1 MFAIME
7 PCYLPTQEQM
17 TDGLF
22 CIIDLKKRKHIRAN
36 YPGAC
41 SLEYQNVMDVVK
53 TVLVGW
59 NNKKKE
65 GSRGLFGI
73 PSAYTDGCE
82 EQGRK
87 TLHYHMTIFVKNF
100 NTIRNAMLSSNPNI
114 WSAAREEMT
123 RYFSEISEATL
134 GQQKMGDDSCTL
146 LAPTHE
152 DVRNMRHSHHSKTMG
167 GFVAFTEKESDSSKF
182 MNPEMNGSC

>member
-17 TDGLF
+17 TDPQF
-22 CIIDLKKRKHIRAN
+22 CIMDLKHRKLIRAN

-53 TVLVGW
+53 TVLAGW

-65 GSRGLFGI
+65 GSCGLFGI

-87 TLHYHMTIFVKNF
+87 TLHSPLTIFIENF
-100 NTIRNAMLSSNPNI
+100 NQVRNAML
-114 WSAAREEMT
+114 
-123 RYFSEISEATL
+123 
-134 GQQKMGDDSCTL
+134 
-146 LAPTHE
+146 
-152 DVRNMRHSHHSKTMG
+152 
-167 GFVAFTEKESDSSKF
+167 
-182 MNPEMNGSC
+182 